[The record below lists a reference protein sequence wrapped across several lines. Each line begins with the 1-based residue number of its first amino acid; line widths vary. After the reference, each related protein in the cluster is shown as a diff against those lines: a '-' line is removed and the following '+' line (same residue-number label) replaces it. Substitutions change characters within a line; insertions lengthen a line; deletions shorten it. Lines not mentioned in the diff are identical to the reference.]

1 MRAREIG
8 KGMLFTVTV
17 DSQLIAFFTTSIRLN
32 ELDLEDKGQP
42 NCEFNKGVRRKCGIE
57 GASKI

>member
-8 KGMLFTVTV
+8 EGMLSTGTV
-17 DSQLIAFFTTSIRLN
+17 DSQWIAFFTTSIRSN

-42 NCEFNKGVRRKCGIE
+42 NCEFNKGERKKGGVE
-57 GASKI
+57 GVSKI